1 MSLQKIFKNL
11 WIPQNLAK
19 SKESVKQKTSI
30 SREIQK
36 SNTVCD
42 VMNKCIKVSNT
53 FANILNSVFSI
64 KKMLFRTLDS
74 ETLKTRCIDGEISQ
88 PISYY

>member
-30 SREIQK
+30 SREIQ
-36 SNTVCD
+36 SNAVCD

-64 KKMLFRTLDS
+64 KKNAIQNPRFGN
-74 ETLKTRCIDGEISQ
+74 LKN
-88 PISYY
+88 